1 LLAIEPAV
9 RGEHSDDLGAWLTAM
24 AEIERTLGE
33 GALAERFH
41 REACEY
47 QAAKWG
53 ESSLA
58 YAAQLGNLAVVVLE
72 AGRASDALQMFE
84 RVRSIRAEQAHL
96 ESMEDAR
103 LSFNLA
109 NAYNKLGRLEDCATE
124 FARALAIAKRLN
136 GESPSTAR
144 AAAGMGAALF
154 KSGRLEEAERALR
167 EALELNRQF
176 LPERGLQS
184 IEAPLWLARTL
195 AKRGA
200 NDEAAELFADVLRRI
215 EGDPGTRAE
224 LRSKIEGECAD
235 VLEALGR
242 GDEAREHRERGER
255 ALQSTP

>member
-1 LLAIEPAV
+1 
-9 RGEHSDDLGAWLTAM
+9 
-24 AEIERTLGE
+24 
-33 GALAERFH
+33 
-41 REACEY
+41 
-47 QAAKWG
+47 
-53 ESSLA
+53 
-58 YAAQLGNLAVVVLE
+58 
-72 AGRASDALQMFE
+72 
-84 RVRSIRAEQAHL
+84 
-96 ESMEDAR
+96 
-103 LSFNLA
+103 
-109 NAYNKLGRLEDCATE
+109 
-124 FARALAIAKRLN
+124 
-136 GESPSTAR
+136 
-144 AAAGMGAALF
+144 MGAALF